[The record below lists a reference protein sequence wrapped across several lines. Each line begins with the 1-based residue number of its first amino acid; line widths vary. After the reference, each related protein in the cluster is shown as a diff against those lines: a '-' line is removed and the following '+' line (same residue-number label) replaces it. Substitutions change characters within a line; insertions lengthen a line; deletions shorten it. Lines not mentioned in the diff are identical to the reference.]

1 MLEWLV
7 ALGTAE
13 FTGFVFKEIMVKLG
27 QGALEDYVKD
37 FLKGVIGSTTAL
49 AKKKPVQE
57 AVGQAMTDF
66 LLLVQDELMEW
77 GMTAIEIRDRYFED
91 AIDKFIRDPEVTA
104 ILGRAFEK
112 DCKEINTTELENIWK
127 HSKVRRISFPAM
139 PNEFKWSRIGD
150 EYVRKVRKIVRETP
164 DLREMLDSERLE
176 VIEQGILQL
185 TQNTAQLREVSP
197 GFDIDRYRESL
208 QDCYGY
214 LKLNTLDVTHQQYKL
229 RLWKMFIEQ
238 SVREALPPSRYD
250 LRKETQRK
258 LVESPQLESDLSTED
273 LELYRRE
280 YVQKT
285 ARPVLEV
292 LEEPTNQL
300 AVVVGDPGSGKSTL
314 LQFLAL
320 KWAEAPND
328 ELPLLVE
335 LREYTQ
341 EHNSITSFLEYFHQG
356 ARTICRLDRLDVDDL
371 LRKGQARVMFD
382 GLDEVFDPSIRSKI
396 VTEIIRFTNEYPKV
410 RVVVTSRIV
419 GYVKHLN
426 SERLQNAGFHQFTLQ
441 DLDSDQIQKFIE
453 QWHEFALGNDPD
465 RPRLQTRL
473 QFAVENSV
481 SIRELAGNPL
491 LLTMMA
497 ILNYKRELPKDR
509 AELYE
514 QASQVLLYNWDVDYK
529 SLELSADAIGQT
541 EKQAMLRRI
550 AYEMQSGEKGLAG
563 NLILGE
569 KLQTILTDFLKSRG
583 LEQTREKAVLLI
595 KQFRERNFIL
605 CFLGDDD
612 YAFVHRTFLEYFCA
626 KEFVDR
632 LEKRRAILEEQ
643 LTEDQLKT
651 EVFSKHWN
659 DESWH
664 EVLRLIC
671 GMTSEAVAAAMID
684 CLMEQ
689 RDEVDKF
696 GNLFL
701 AAECFVEVRNRS
713 NIKATDI
720 SLLKRLKNLTCY
732 EPIEPINHFRNYR
745 KAEVQR
751 VIESRTEAVSLIAK
765 IWRGD
770 EKVLTWLQDLTRLS
784 SDGSVT
790 TRAVQEIAKSWKDYS
805 DTLLWLK
812 DRVQNDANEDVR
824 SAAVRALADGWKDDP
839 EVFAILKDRVQ
850 NDANEDV
857 RSAAVQALAN
867 GWKDD
872 PEVFAILKD
881 RVQNDT
887 DEYVRSAAVR
897 ALANGWKDDP
907 EVFAILKDR
916 VQNDTDEGVRSV
928 AVRALANGWKDDPE
942 VFGLLC
948 NRALNAPSQK
958 SKKFWQNNPRRDAL
972 AAIVRYFLGHPQ
984 VPELLS
990 DRADNDPDEQVRAFA
1005 KCVIENEFLYRFLD
1019 Q

>member
-1 MLEWLV
+1 MLEWLA

-13 FTGFVFKEIMVKLG
+13 FAGFVFKESLVKLG
-27 QGALEDYVKD
+27 QGAMEDYVKD

-49 AKKKPVQE
+49 AKKRPVQE
-57 AVGQAMTDF
+57 AVGQAMTGF

-77 GMTAIEIRDRYFED
+77 GVTEVEIRDRYFED
-91 AIDKFIRDPEVTA
+91 AIAQFIRHPEVTA
-104 ILGRAFEK
+104 ILGKAFEK
-112 DCKEINTTELENIWK
+112 DCKEIGTTQLEDIWK

-139 PNEFKWSRIGD
+139 PDEFKWSRIGD
-150 EYVRKVRKIVRETP
+150 EYVRRVRKIVRETT
-164 DLREMLDSERLE
+164 DLREILDSERLE
-176 VIEQGILQL
+176 VIEQGIVKL

-197 GFDIDRYRESL
+197 GFDIERYQASL

-258 LVESPQLESDLSTED
+258 LVESPQLKSDLSTED
-273 LELYRRE
+273 LERYNRE
-280 YVQKT
+280 YVQKI

-292 LEEPTNQL
+292 LEELNNQL
-300 AVVVGDPGSGKSTL
+300 AVIVGDPGSGKSTL

-320 KWAEAPND
+320 KWAETPND
-328 ELPLLVE
+328 ELPLVVE

-341 EHNSITSFLEYFHQG
+341 EHSSITSFLEYFHQG
-356 ARTICRLDRLDVDDL
+356 SRTICRLERLDVDNL
-371 LRKGQARVMFD
+371 LRQGQARVMFD
-382 GLDEVFDPSIRSKI
+382 GLDEVFDPSIRSKVI
-396 VTEIIRFTNEYPKV
+396 TEIIRFTNEYPKV
-410 RVVVTSRIV
+410 RVLVTSRIV
-419 GYVKHLN
+419 GYVGHPN

-441 DLDSDQIQKFIE
+441 DLNLDQIQKFIE
-453 QWHEFALGNDPD
+453 KWHDLALGNDPD

-473 QFAVENSV
+473 ESAIKNSV

-529 SLELSADAIGQT
+529 SLELPADAIGQA

-550 AYEMQSGEKGLAG
+550 AYEMQSGEEGLAG

-569 KLQTILTDFLKSRG
+569 KLQAILTDFLKSRG
-583 LEQTREKAVLLI
+583 FEQAREKADLLI

-651 EVFSKHWN
+651 DVFGQHWQ

-671 GMTSEAVAAAMID
+671 GMTGEAVAAAMID
-684 CLMEQ
+684 YLMNQ
-689 RDEVDKF
+689 KDKVDKF
-696 GNLFL
+696 GNVFL
-701 AAECFVEVRNRS
+701 AAECLAEVRNRS
-713 NIKATDI
+713 SIKPTDA
-720 SLLKRLKNLTCY
+720 SLLKRLKSLTDY
-732 EPIEPINHFRNYR
+732 EPIKKINSFRIFNR
-745 KAEVQR
+745 AKVQINAAR
-751 VIESRTEAVSLIAK
+751 IQRTVKSRIEAVSLIAK
-765 IWRGD
+765 TWRGD
-770 EKVLTWLQDLTRLS
+770 EETLVWFKNLTQSSQDW
-784 SDGSVT
+784 SVRET
-790 TRAVQEIAKSWKDYS
+790 AVQEIAKGWS
-805 DTLLWLK
+805 DDTHTLLWLK
-812 DRVQNDANEDVR
+812 DRVQTDAHDFVRSTAIGALAEGWKDDSEVLAILKDRVQTDAHEDVR
-824 SAAVRALADGWKDDP
+824 STAIRALAKGWKDDS
-839 EVFAILKDRVQ
+839 EVLAILKDRVQ
-850 NDANEDV
+850 NDAHEDV
-857 RSAAVQALAN
+857 RSTAVEALFE

-872 PEVFAILKD
+872 PEIF
-881 RVQNDT
+881 
-887 DEYVRSAAVR
+887 E
-897 ALANGWKDDP
+897 
-907 EVFAILKDR
+907 
-916 VQNDTDEGVRSV
+916 
-928 AVRALANGWKDDPE
+928 
-942 VFGLLC
+942 LLYNC
-948 NRALNAPSQK
+948 TLNAPSQENREI
-958 SKKFWQNNPRRDAL
+958 WRDNPRRAAL
-972 AAIVRYFLGHPQ
+972 AAIVQYFLDHPQ
-984 VPELLS
+984 VPALLS

-1005 KCVIENEFLYRFLD
+1005 KCVLENEFLYRFSD
-1019 Q
+1019 